1 MLFPVTKI
9 SPLNEML
16 EFPGAETTGRIGKF
30 ERPKEVGSLL
40 EVGPNGVNLVD
51 KVLNADNAVLAKALF
66 DDGIVG
72 ERDALL
78 VNFSIAALVN
88 ELTDSLEVGVAVGDE
103 RLDNLEHLQGG
114 LGQPDENAVVDLEET
129 EKLQGLSLLGIDF
142 VDTVDLVSRQTLS

>member
-1 MLFPVTKI
+1 MTRNHNLLSWSETSSWVA
-9 SPLNEML
+9 EL
-16 EFPGAETTGRIGKF
+16 EWPE
-30 ERPKEVGSLL
+30 EVGSLL
-40 EVGPNGVNLVD
+40 EVGADSEDLVD
-51 KVLNADNAVLAKALF
+51 EVLNADDAVCAEVF
-66 DDGIVG
+66 FNDGVVG

-88 ELTDSLEVGVAVGDE
+88 ELADSLEVGVAVGDE